1 MSFLA
6 ELEKYL
12 LMSAETSVV
21 KARKEK
27 KKRENFVENEQRS
40 KQVKI
45 QRNSTRTTS
54 SIKGLLFGPCSDDFV

>member
-6 ELEKYL
+6 VLEKYL
-12 LMSAETSVV
+12 LQSAKTSVV

-27 KKRENFVENEQRS
+27 KRENFVKNEQRS

>member
-1 MSFLA
+1 
-6 ELEKYL
+6 
-12 LMSAETSVV
+12 MSAETSVV

-27 KKRENFVENEQRS
+27 KERENFVKNEQRS

-54 SIKGLLFGPCSDDFV
+54 SIKGLLFGPRSDDFV

>member
-6 ELEKYL
+6 VLEKYL
-12 LMSAETSVV
+12 LQSAKTSVV

-27 KKRENFVENEQRS
+27 KRENFVKNEQRS

-54 SIKGLLFGPCSDDFV
+54 SIKGLLFGPRSDDFV

>member
-27 KKRENFVENEQRS
+27 KRENFVKNEQRS